1 MAIGKQS
8 ALPVLMLLFVALEI
22 PTSIPERPECA
33 SRLLPDIAQR
43 IVTVPDQEL
52 QIRL

>member
-22 PTSIPERPECA
+22 PTSIPECA